1 MDSEREQYIAIHIDA
16 DPFIEKAKENSAQA
30 PTNDDDTDSVL
41 VVNLHPHCKYAVIG
55 ICVLGVGGFLLYI
68 FIHFLQT
75 T

>member
-1 MDSEREQYIAIHIDA
+1 MDSEREDYIAIHIDK
-16 DPFIEKAKENSAQA
+16 DTNTVPFIKT

-41 VVNLHPHCKYAVIG
+41 LVNLHPHCKYAVIG
-55 ICVLGVGGFLLYI
+55 ICILGVGGFILYI

>member
-1 MDSEREQYIAIHIDA
+1 MDSEREDYIAIHIDTE
-16 DPFIEKAKENSAQA
+16 PFIKT

-41 VVNLHPHCKYAVIG
+41 LVSLHPQCKYAVIG
-55 ICVLGVGGFLLYI
+55 VCILGVGGFIFYI

>member
-1 MDSEREQYIAIHIDA
+1 MDSEREQYIAIHIDT
-16 DPFIEKAKENSAQA
+16 DTVPFINT

-41 VVNLHPHCKYAVIG
+41 LVNLHPHCKYGVIG
-55 ICVLGVGGFLLYI
+55 ICILGVSGFILYI

>member
-1 MDSEREQYIAIHIDA
+1 MDSEREDYIAIHIDA
-16 DPFIEKAKENSAQA
+16 DPFIVKEKYIQT

-41 VVNLHPHCKYAVIG
+41 LVSLHPQCKYAVIG
-55 ICVLGVGGFLLYI
+55 VCILGVSGFILYI

>member
-1 MDSEREQYIAIHIDA
+1 MDSEREDYIAIHIDT
-16 DPFIEKAKENSAQA
+16 DTNTVPFIKT

-41 VVNLHPHCKYAVIG
+41 LVSLHPQCKYAVIG
-55 ICVLGVGGFLLYI
+55 VCILGVSGFILYI

>member
-1 MDSEREQYIAIHIDA
+1 MDSEREQYIAIAVDTDTA
-16 DPFIEKAKENSAQA
+16 AFIKT

-41 VVNLHPHCKYAVIG
+41 LVNLHPHCKYAVIG
-55 ICVLGVGGFLLYI
+55 ICILGVSGFILYI